1 MSNIGNKIRA
11 GFFAMPELQ
20 GEYVKQLLEFTGDCS
35 IFDPTAGEGAVLAQ
49 IARGQEVKVKTYG
62 VELDKS
68 RAEKASQVL
77 DYSINAPIESMVIS
91 NDVFSL
97 LWLNPPYDFSI
108 KGMEDDEADRKEYLE
123 LVRNTRYLAP
133 KGVMI
138 YVIPSYRFADS
149 KIARFL
155 ATNYENVGILRFSNE
170 DYDGFKQCV
179 FIGTKK
185 AGKFKEYN
193 KKLFDFLTQMES
205 EEFVLKQVTPINL
218 MVGKH
223 KWKVPAGPTEIR
235 TFYTKLESKANFVDA
250 IRTSKGFTAFKERS
264 KPKSLVLGGNPIIN
278 IAQGQMALLLA
289 SGACNGLI
297 GEGDNLH
304 AVQGLEIVK
313 KVKSE
318 EKKEHE
324 NGGTSTVTK
333 VRTVREVSIKVINP
347 NGVIK
352 KFV

>member
-1 MSNIGNKIRA
+1 M
-11 GFFAMPELQ
+11 
-20 GEYVKQLLEFTGDCS
+20 
-35 IFDPTAGEGAVLAQ
+35 
-49 IARGQEVKVKTYG
+49 
-62 VELDKS
+62 
-68 RAEKASQVL
+68 
-77 DYSINAPIESMVIS
+77 
-91 NDVFSL
+91 
-97 LWLNPPYDFSI
+97 
-108 KGMEDDEADRKEYLE
+108 KGLEDDGADRKEYLE

-133 KGVMI
+133 KGVMV
-138 YVIPSYRFADS
+138 YTIPSYRFADS

-155 ATNYENVGILRFSNE
+155 ATNFENVGILRFSNE
-170 DYDGFKQCV
+170 DYDDFNQCI
-179 FIGTKK
+179 FIGNKK
-185 AGKFKEYN
+185 SGKFKEFN

-205 EEFVLKQVTPINL
+205 EEFVMKSVTAINL

-223 KWKVPAGPTEIR
+223 TWKVPAGPTEIR

-250 IRTSKGFTAFKERS
+250 IRSSKGFSAFKERS

-278 IAQGQMALLLA
+278 IAQGSMALLLA

-297 GEGDNLH
+297 GEGDTLH

-324 NGGTSTVTK
+324 SGGTSTVTK
-333 VRTVREVSIKVINP
+333 IRTVREVSIKVINP
-347 NGVIK
+347 MGVIK